1 MSPAREHVGPH
12 GEDHQPINQPPAPR
26 HHPPP
31 SHPHP
36 FHSTQALRSHFDQAT
51 MVRTR
56 RKSSK
61 SSFSRKAGKPAVKR
75 AAPKRAGNNA
85 ADTEAVMRMW
95 LMLWAFLLIGQVK
108 KTISCRSAPPPSG
121 PQ

>member
-1 MSPAREHVGPH
+1 
-12 GEDHQPINQPPAPR
+12 
-26 HHPPP
+26 
-31 SHPHP
+31 
-36 FHSTQALRSHFDQAT
+36 

-108 KTISCRSAPPPSG
+108 KTISCRSAPPPIRAPIG
-121 PQ
+121 WGAVQCMTVRTH